1 MLETRVKCIFCK
13 EPLEKEIEKINEI
26 YEYLSDANARV
37 FFPLITINKERVK
50 EDVLKA
56 KKLLDELIG

>member
-50 EDVLKA
+50 FFS
-56 KKLLDELIG
+56 